1 MDRTHV
7 YHLNKIYYRCGE
19 LATTR
24 VVVGPT
30 VYTVASQ
37 GGGRTVPGDTRQ
49 GVTAERKKN
58 CG

>member
-37 GGGRTVPGDTRQ
+37 GGGGPSRETPARG
-49 GVTAERKKN
+49 
-58 CG
+58 